1 MRFEVSVIIKMTRWI
16 KSKINIIKIII
27 MLVKIMIE
35 RETKIK
41 MGLFLSP
48 VLKLTSLITFKEL
61 AQLKKKNKENSV

>member
-61 AQLKKKNKENSV
+61 A